1 MALRD
6 QFRPCAIRE
15 RPACEKKQ
23 IVRQCKKKCFLNRN
37 TKKPSR
43 QLNIISTHD
52 SPVAPNAGNVVD
64 GVASLL
70 FVYAVA

>member
-1 MALRD
+1 MSALRARKNESSD
-6 QFRPCAIRE
+6 N
-15 RPACEKKQ
+15 
-23 IVRQCKKKCFLNRN
+23 VKKCFLNRN

-52 SPVAPNAGNVVD
+52 SPVAPNAGNVVG